1 MKTTRTLSAAIALVF
16 AAASA
21 SAQGFDVK
29 THTLKNGMKILV
41 QEDRSIPSVALY
53 IFYRVGSRNERP
65 GITGISHFFEHMMF
79 NGAKKYGPGEFDR
92 VMEANGGSNN
102 AYTSENVTVYQ
113 NWFPRS
119 ALELIFD
126 LEADRIQHLSF
137 DPEIVESER
146 GVIASERRQ
155 GVDANNFG
163 ILGEQLSAAA
173 FTAHPYQWP
182 VVGWMSDIEAWTME
196 DLKQH
201 FRMGY
206 SPSNATMV
214 VSGDVTFEE
223 IVAMA
228 GKYLEPIPANAPPP
242 PVKTK
247 EPAQLGERRIVVRKF
262 AQLPIVMMAWHVPET
277 AHADYYALQALETI
291 LFSGQSSRM
300 YRRLVDRDQIAL
312 SVGGGSDWAFDP
324 TLFTITA
331 QPKDAID
338 PATVEKAVYDEID
351 RIKQASVTDAELEK
365 AKNILISGFYRQV
378 RTISGRSDAVGT
390 YEVFFGDYRKL
401 FSAADDFAKV
411 TAADVQ
417 RVARQYFTDTNRT
430 VATLIPETEAG
441 KK

>member
-1 MKTTRTLSAAIALVF
+1 
-16 AAASA
+16 
-21 SAQGFDVK
+21 
-29 THTLKNGMKILV
+29 
-41 QEDRSIPSVALY
+41 
-53 IFYRVGSRNERP
+53 
-65 GITGISHFFEHMMF
+65 
-79 NGAKKYGPGEFDR
+79 
-92 VMEANGGSNN
+92 
-102 AYTSENVTVYQ
+102 
-113 NWFPRS
+113 
-119 ALELIFD
+119 
-126 LEADRIQHLSF
+126 
-137 DPEIVESER
+137 
-146 GVIASERRQ
+146 
-155 GVDANNFG
+155 
-163 ILGEQLSAAA
+163 
-173 FTAHPYQWP
+173 
-182 VVGWMSDIEAWTME
+182 ME

-228 GKYLEPIPANAPPP
+228 GKYLEPIPAAAPPP

-247 EPAQLGERRIVVRKF
+247 EPEQLGERRIVVRKF

-351 RIKQASVTDAELEK
+351 RVKTASVTDAELEK